1 MLASRQDSLTIICLH
16 FAALSYLPKI
26 LCLSVYLKIEIN
38 DEVAYQPWSAALWC
52 QCLGP
57 FSFILTEFPRWFG
70 HSGRRRERC
79 GRWTG
84 RWTYSSLLDKQ
95 QQQSKQKIAVNMSV
109 YVADI
114 LSSLSFLIG
123 SILFYPC
130 FDTPKGVMMLVA
142 AWLFV
147 VGSVLMLLV
156 MVQDMKIIVSALR
169 KLEVV
174 DDISSLPIQQMQ
186 RQRST
191 AFQLLNNGT
200 VSIWEIRNAVLYITS
215 GILFVIGSAFFHPY
229 LYYSKCASSGVSLF
243 IAGIILQL
251 VAVVWDTARFL
262 VQGERKSSQ
271 DVWILFLPAI
281 GLLLFLIGCLHF
293 YPRFQRDDFD
303 AYYAA
308 SYFVVGSVIFLI
320 SSLMKVVVL
329 NKEYGAQEGRRQS
342 QTLLLRRRAISIRCN
357 SIIL

>member
-1 MLASRQDSLTIICLH
+1 MRVHFHPHTFTAPCYHTTLLDERQSIGRSWLCVCII
-16 FAALSYLPKI
+16 
-26 LCLSVYLKIEIN
+26 
-38 DEVAYQPWSAALWC
+38 
-52 QCLGP
+52 GP
-57 FSFILTEFPRWFG
+57 MKPAHAQTMVGEEKDAED
-70 HSGRRRERC
+70 GR
-79 GRWTG
+79 TAP
-84 RWTYSSLLDKQ
+84 LLDKQ
-95 QQQSKQKIAVNMSV
+95 QQQSKQKFAVNMSV
-109 YVADI
+109 YDIADI

-130 FDTPKGVMMLVA
+130 FDTPKGVDMMLVA
-142 AWLFV
+142 AWLFI

-174 DDISSLPIQQMQ
+174 DDISALPIQQMQ

-191 AFQLLNNGT
+191 TFQLLNNGT

-229 LYYSKCASSGVSLF
+229 LYYAKCASSGVSLF

-271 DVWILFLPAI
+271 GVWILFLPAI

-329 NKEYGAQEGRRQS
+329 NKEYGAQEATATEGRRQS
-342 QTLLLRRRAISIRCN
+342 QALLLRRRAISIRCN

>member
-1 MLASRQDSLTIICLH
+1 M
-16 FAALSYLPKI
+16 
-26 LCLSVYLKIEIN
+26 VG
-38 DEVAYQPWSAALWC
+38 DEKDV
-52 QCLGP
+52 
-57 FSFILTEFPRWFG
+57 EN
-70 HSGRRRERC
+70 GR
-79 GRWTG
+79 TAP
-84 RWTYSSLLDKQ
+84 LLDKQ
-95 QQQSKQKIAVNMSV
+95 RRQPIQKFAVNMSV
-109 YVADI
+109 YDIADI

-130 FDTPKGVMMLVA
+130 FDTPKGVDMMLVA
-142 AWLFV
+142 AWLFI

-174 DDISSLPIQQMQ
+174 DDISALPIQQMQ

-191 AFQLLNNGT
+191 TFQLLNNGT

-215 GILFVIGSAFFHPY
+215 GILFVIGAAFFHPY
-229 LYYSKCASSGVSLF
+229 LYAKCAYLGLSLF
-243 IAGIILQL
+243 ISGIILQL

-262 VQGERKSSQ
+262 VQGERKSSK
-271 DVWILFLPAI
+271 DVWILFLPAF
-281 GLLLFLIGCLHF
+281 GLSLFLIGCLHF

-303 AYYAA
+303 VYYSA
-308 SYFVVGSVIFLI
+308 SYFVVGSVFFLI

-329 NKEYGAQEGRRQS
+329 NKEYGAQEATTTEGCRHS